1 MVNMQL
7 YFIPLIVI
15 GALLVY
21 IWGAMIRKLNLK
33 LKLKDKILMIG
44 SLFAYLLS
52 FCLTLLYLP

>member
-1 MVNMQL
+1 MQL